1 MEVSKENFK
10 SAMQISDQ
18 GVSDVDFKMSLLYFI
33 MRFLALLSIALI
45 WKVRV
50 KVKKV
55 KKP

>member
-55 KKP
+55 KKL